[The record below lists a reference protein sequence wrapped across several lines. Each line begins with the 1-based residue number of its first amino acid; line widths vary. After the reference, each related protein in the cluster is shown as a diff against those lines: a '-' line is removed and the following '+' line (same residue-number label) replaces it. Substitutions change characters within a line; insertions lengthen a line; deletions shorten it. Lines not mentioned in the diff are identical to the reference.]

1 MRKFLVE
8 EDFINTRLDKW
19 FKKKVYDVPQS
30 FIEKNLRR
38 GNIKVNKK
46 KNKSSYRLQKND
58 QIIISDF
65 KFVQSTNKKKKYNY
79 KPTKKELSFSS
90 SIFIE
95 NNENFAV
102 INKPAGIAVQSGT
115 KSKRNLLD
123 ILRLTKEFSQSTAYT
138 VHRIDKETTGVLIV
152 AKNRTD
158 AKISKLEPSYL
169 SVSEEGI
176 KTGLEAAK
184 AKLAAAREAND
195 LGAEATA
202 LQDISELGVRNIQLK
217 DTKAAQEEYNK
228 HQSTQKAPS
237 LARSLAAKGTPDP
250 KAEAWAEKNS
260 WFGQNNAMT
269 YTAMDLHDKL
279 TKQEGFDSSSDEY
292 YAEIDKRI
300 KLEFPQKF
308 DRTTLAEGTTKPVQ
322 TVASAKRS
330 TKTGRKTVRLTPSQ
344 VSIAKKLGVPLE
356 EYAKQLNI
364 TKEA

>member
-30 FIEKNLRR
+30 FIEKNLRT

-65 KFVQSTNKKKKYNY
+65 KFVQSTIKKKKYNY

-152 AKNRTD
+152 AKNRKYAQLFTSLFRIR
-158 AKISKLEPSYL
+158 KIHKTYLGVIVGELQNSK
-169 SVSEEGI
+169 GI
-176 KTGLEAAK
+176 LI
-184 AKLAAAREAND
+184 ND
-195 LGAEATA
+195 LYNFEGNKKVKVKAITHFKV
-202 LQDISELGVRNIQLK
+202 L
-217 DTKAAQEEYNK
+217 DT
-228 HQSTQKAPS
+228 
-237 LARSLAAKGTPDP
+237 
-250 KAEAWAEKNS
+250 
-260 WFGQNNAMT
+260 NNN
-269 YTAMDLHDKL
+269 YSFLRL
-279 TKQEGFDSSSDEY
+279 NPE
-292 YAEIDKRI
+292 
-300 KLEFPQKF
+300 
-308 DRTTLAEGTTKPVQ
+308 
-322 TVASAKRS
+322 
-330 TKTGRKTVRLTPSQ
+330 TGRKHQIRKQLLIHGCPILGDSKYRLSTNYPKKKETLMLHAYKINF
-344 VSIAKKLGVPLE
+344 SIANTKYSFCADPPNAFKKIL
-356 EYAKQLNI
+356 
-364 TKEA
+364 KEKYLRIF